1 MNQLSKQKGFTLVEL
16 LLTVALIGI
25 TVGVT
30 TDIILSITKSYN
42 KTQVTNEIEQNSN
55 FVLLKLERE
64 LRNAISVGQPFTNG
78 TTSVSLPFV
87 DKNNQDVTYTVV
99 FTNESVPGYITR
111 TVTGT
116 STSTYELT
124 NRYSTSGVS
133 VSCRS
138 ASPDGHS
145 SPCFYVEGTSPVRV
159 RLALDF
165 SQAGSVGG
173 RFFSGSVNL
182 DNTIV
187 VRGTY

>member
-1 MNQLSKQKGFTLVEL
+1 MNYLPKQKGFTLIEL

-42 KTQVTNEIEQNSN
+42 KTQVTNEIEQNAN

-64 LRNAISVGQPFTNG
+64 LRNAISVGQPFANG
-78 TTSVSLPFV
+78 STSMSLPFV

-99 FTNESVPGYITR
+99 FPAGAVPGYITR
-111 TVTGT
+111 TVTGAG
-116 STSTYELT
+116 TSTYELT
-124 NRYSTSGVS
+124 NNYVPSGVS
-133 VSCRS
+133 VTCHA
-138 ASPDGHS
+138 ASPDGNS
-145 SPCFYVEGTSPVRV
+145 SSCFYVEGTSPVRV

-165 SQAGSVGG
+165 AQAGSAGG
-173 RFFSGSVNL
+173 LFFTGNVSL